1 MIEGK
6 NVKFSYKDDE
16 EKTAVR
22 AVDGV
27 SFTVEQGET
36 AAVLGRN
43 GSGKSTLAKL
53 INGLGLP
60 EEGDIIVLG
69 KNTKG
74 DSLWEIRRACGMVFQ
89 NPDSQIVAS
98 IVDEDIA
105 FGLENIGT
113 PTEEMGGKIDKALE
127 IVGMSEFK
135 KHSTQNLSGGQKQ
148 KIAIADIFAMQPKCI
163 ILDEATSMLD
173 PQGREAVISA
183 VFRLK
188 EEFGISV
195 IMITHFIEEAAL
207 CDKVYVMNKGK
218 LAAAGTPSEVLVK
231 GEILEACG
239 LEAPFYVGLGERLGI
254 SGRLWKCGEFA
265 DEVIKKYGCEKRKE
279 RKQEK
284 TREKGS
290 ILEIEDVYYKYDREP
305 VLKGIS
311 FQVKEGSFT
320 SVIGHTGSGKST
332 LLRTLNGIY
341 KPYRGRIL
349 FKDKEISAYKD
360 IRFKIG
366 IVFQNPDY
374 QLFEET
380 VLQDVIFGA
389 LNMGFSE
396 EEAKQRAY
404 KALEAVGFPIEKA
417 EKSPFELSGGEKKR
431 VSIVGILIMEP
442 EVLVLDEPAAGLDP
456 AGRREILRSVKD
468 IQKSGITVVMVT
480 HSMEDAAALSDYIVV
495 LNQGQVYAEGLPQ
508 DIFKD
513 EDGLKSVG
521 LGIPEI
527 YRFKEALK
535 ERGLFL
541 PEDCFSAEE
550 AAEFIKG
557 EGEA

>member
-113 PTEEMGGKIDKALE
+113 PTEEMGGKIDRALE

-148 KIAIADIFAMQPKCI
+148 KIAIAGIFAMQPKCI

-195 IMITHFIEEAAL
+195 IMITHFIEEAAQ

-265 DEVIKKYGCEKRKE
+265 DEVIKKYGCEKRKG
-279 RKQEK
+279 RKKEK

-311 FQVKEGSFT
+311 FQVREGSFT

-341 KPYRGRIL
+341 KPYRGSIL

-360 IRFKIG
+360 IRFKVG

-431 VSIVGILIMEP
+431 VSIAGILIMEP

-480 HSMEDAAALSDYIVV
+480 HSMEDAAVLSDYIVV

-513 EDGLKSVG
+513 EAGLKSVG
-521 LGIPEI
+521 LGVPEI

-535 ERGLFL
+535 ERGLSL

>member
-1 MIEGK
+1 MISGK
-6 NVKFSYKDDE
+6 NVRFSYKNNE
-16 EKTAVR
+16 EKESPVK

-27 SFTVEQGET
+27 SFSVEQGET

-53 INGLGLP
+53 INGLELP
-60 EEGDIIVLG
+60 DEGDIIVLG

-74 DSLWEIRRACGMVFQ
+74 EDIWEIRRCCGMVFQ

-105 FGLENIGT
+105 FGLENIGV
-113 PTEEMGGKIDKALE
+113 PTEKMGEKIDRALE

-148 KIAIADIFAMQPKCI
+148 KIAIAGIFAMQPKCI

-173 PQGREAVISA
+173 PLGREAVLTA
-183 VFRLK
+183 VFKLK

-195 IMITHFIEEAAL
+195 IMITHFIEEAAM
-207 CDKVYVMNKGK
+207 CDKVYVMNKGR
-218 LAAAGTPSEVLVK
+218 LAAFGKPYDVLVK
-231 GEILEACG
+231 GDILESCG
-239 LEAPFYVGLGERLGI
+239 LEAPFYADMGKRLGI
-254 SGRLWKCGEFA
+254 EEKIRECEEFA
-265 DEVIKKYGCEKRKE
+265 DEVVKKF
-279 RKQEK
+279 
-284 TREKGS
+284 GS
-290 ILEIEDVYYKYDREP
+290 IQHIEKKKEEKDDRESILKIENIFYRYDKEP
-305 VLKGIS
+305 VLKGIT
-311 FQVKEGSFT
+311 FEVEKGSFT
-320 SVIGHTGSGKST
+320 TVIGHTGSGKST
-332 LLRTLNGIY
+332 LLRTLNGLY
-341 KPYRGRIL
+341 KPYGGKIL
-349 FKDKEISAYKD
+349 FKNKEISAYKD

-380 VLQDVIFGA
+380 VLKDVMFGA

-396 EEAKQRAY
+396 EKARQRAL
-404 KALEAVGFPIEKA
+404 KALESVGFSEEKA

-431 VSIVGILIMEP
+431 VSIAGILIMEP

-456 AGRREILRSVKD
+456 AGRREILKIVKN
-468 IQKSGITVVMVT
+468 IQKKGTTVVMVT

-495 LNQGQVYAEGLPQ
+495 LNRGKVYKEGRPK

-513 EDGLKSVG
+513 GDGLKSVG
-521 LGIPEI
+521 LGVPEI
-527 YRFKEALK
+527 YRFKKALEK
-535 ERGLFL
+535 RGFAL
-541 PEDCFSAEE
+541 PEDCFSAEA

-557 EGEA
+557 AE

>member
-6 NVKFSYKDDE
+6 NVKFSYKSDE
-16 EKTAVR
+16 GKAVR

-27 SFTVEQGET
+27 SFSVGQGET

-60 EEGDIIVLG
+60 DEGDIIVFG
-69 KNTKG
+69 RNTKG
-74 DSLWEIRRACGMVFQ
+74 GDLWEIRRSCGMVFQ

-113 PTEEMGGKIDKALE
+113 PSGEMGAKIDRALE

-148 KIAIADIFAMQPKCI
+148 KIAIAGIFAMQPKCI

-173 PQGREAVISA
+173 PQGREAVLSA

-188 EEFGISV
+188 DEFGISV

-207 CDKVYVMNKGK
+207 CDRIYVMNKGRTE
-218 LAAAGTPSEVLVK
+218 AWGTPGEVLVK
-231 GEILEACG
+231 GELLEKCG
-239 LEAPFYVGLGERLGI
+239 LEPPFYVGLGERLGLPLK
-254 SGRLWKCGEFA
+254 LWNREEFA
-265 DEVIKKYGCEKRKE
+265 DEVIKKYGKGEISGGDKE
-279 RKQEK
+279 NK
-284 TREKGS
+284 TDRED
-290 ILEIEDVYYKYDREP
+290 ILKVENVFYKYDKEP
-305 VLKGIS
+305 VLRGIS
-311 FQVKEGSFT
+311 FGVKKGSFT

-341 KPYRGRIL
+341 KPYEGKIL
-349 FKDKEISAYKD
+349 FKGREISEYKD

-380 VLQDVIFGA
+380 VLKDVMFGA

-396 EEAKQRAY
+396 EEAKEKAF
-404 KALEAVGFPIEKA
+404 KALSAVGFPAEKA

-431 VSIVGILIMEP
+431 VSIAGILIMEP

-456 AGRREILRSVKD
+456 AGRREILRSIKK
-468 IQKSGITVVMVT
+468 IQKSGITVIMVT
-480 HSMEDAAALSDYIVV
+480 HSMEDAADLSDYTVV
-495 LNQGQVYAEGLPQ
+495 LNRGEVFSEGLPQ

-513 EDGLKSVG
+513 VKGLRSVG
-521 LGIPEI
+521 LGVPEM

-535 ERGLFL
+535 ERGFKL
-541 PEDCFSAEE
+541 PEGCFSSEK
-550 AAEFIKG
+550 AAELIKNMR
-557 EGEA
+557 